1 MTAAHKR
8 HPTAATNGAG
18 HGEASS
24 SGQRGGRSAR
34 PLAFAACVFEGI
46 SRFRRGLAA
55 TQGDRPVIDRRRP
68 PRPGAMG

>member
-24 SGQRGGRSAR
+24 SGQRGTASGR
-34 PLAFAACVFEGI
+34 PLAFAACAFESI
-46 SRFRRGLAA
+46 SRFH
-55 TQGDRPVIDRRRP
+55 
-68 PRPGAMG
+68 PGIGGYPG